1 MDELPPAA
9 AASLRE
15 LLPTERL
22 CTDELTRT
30 AFAPDASL
38 YFLVPKAVVFP
49 RTIAEI
55 QQLFAWSRQYRIPL
69 TFRAAGTSLSGQA
82 VTDGVLVEVRRYWQR
97 WELLENGR
105 AVRAQPGVRA
115 GLLNAFL
122 RAYERR
128 LGPDP
133 ASVEICTIGGIV
145 ANNSSGMCCGTRQTA
160 YRTLRGLTCVL
171 PNGLVLNTTAPD
183 ADAQLMAQAPELA
196 QGLLRLRSSILTRP
210 ALRER
215 IERKY
220 RLKNTVGYSLNAL
233 VDFATPAQILAHLMV
248 GSEGTLGFIAEVV
261 LETVPDPPL
270 RLTGFALFA
279 SPEEACR
286 AVKPL
291 EQLHADAVE
300 LLDRASL
307 AAIRQR
313 PALQP
318 LLDSLPKHA
327 AALLFEYQRSTPAE
341 LEELRSATE
350 ALFGELPGI
359 RPPLLTQEQR
369 LQQELWAA
377 RRSLYPAV
385 AARRAP
391 GTTPISEDI
400 AVPVEALPETV
411 RRLQQLF
418 ERFGYSDAVIF
429 GHAKDGNLHFV
440 LPQPLRSPAD
450 EQRYGELMEEV
461 VRCVLEFGGSLK
473 AEHGTGRNMAPF
485 VRAEWGEEAY
495 ELMWAIKQLF
505 DPEGILNP
513 DVVLSRR
520 ERVHLQQLKRIPIL
534 HSEADRC
541 MECGFCESFC
551 PSRALTLTPRQ
562 RIALLRYRGSSSE
575 QRWRYAVEDTCAG
588 DGLCRLHC
596 PVGIDT
602 GALVAQLRARR
613 HRRST
618 RLGMQ
623 WLARHFGVADAT
635 MRLLLTGSLRVA
647 RLLPSSWLQAW
658 NRFAQRRSPRLPQWS
673 PALRLPL
680 PRLRRAPA
688 VPEGATLYFPSCVV
702 RWFGRL
708 PQEPEDSLTVLQQ
721 LLQRA
726 GAELVLLPEA
736 ERHCCGLF
744 FTSRGFPEAAEI
756 ARARLLEAG
765 KRLRARRLVV
775 DGSSCAAHLRQ
786 HGDGALEILDLV
798 QWLSTL
804 ALPIRRRAAEIA
816 LHIPCGARHQGIEAA
831 LLELAHRCAERV
843 HIVLANDCCGA
854 AGDRWL
860 RYPELPASL
869 LAHAAQLP
877 REGICG
883 YSSNPPCEMALQHF
897 TGLRWLPLPRLLWW
911 ATQAESAPPAAQPR

>member
-1 MDELPPAA
+1 
-9 AASLRE
+9 
-15 LLPTERL
+15 
-22 CTDELTRT
+22 
-30 AFAPDASL
+30 
-38 YFLVPKAVVFP
+38 
-49 RTIAEI
+49 
-55 QQLFAWSRQYRIPL
+55 
-69 TFRAAGTSLSGQA
+69 
-82 VTDGVLVEVRRYWQR
+82 VLVEVRRYWQR

-171 PNGLVLNTTAPD
+171 PNGLVLNTAAPD

-220 RLKNTVGYSLNAL
+220 RLKKHRRLQPERSGGLRHAGTDSG
-233 VDFATPAQILAHLMV
+233 TPDGRLRRHPGLHCRSCP
-248 GSEGTLGFIAEVV
+248 GDRSRPT
-261 LETVPDPPL
+261 L

-350 ALFGELPGI
+350 ALFGELSGI

-400 AVPVEALPETV
+400 AVPVEVLPETV

-520 ERVHLQQLKRIPIL
+520 SGCICSSSSAFRFCIRKPTAAWNAASANPSAPAARSRL
-534 HSEADRC
+534 H
-541 MECGFCESFC
+541 
-551 PSRALTLTPRQ
+551 PRQ

-575 QRWRYAVEDTCAG
+575 QRWRYAVEG
-588 DGLCRLHC
+588 H
-596 PVGIDT
+596 
-602 GALVAQLRARR
+602 LRRR
-613 HRRST
+613 
-618 RLGMQ
+618 
-623 WLARHFGVADAT
+623 WA
-635 MRLLLTGSLRVA
+635 
-647 RLLPSSWLQAW
+647 LQA
-658 NRFAQRRSPRLPQWS
+658 
-673 PALRLPL
+673 PL
-680 PRLRRAPA
+680 S
-688 VPEGATLYFPSCVV
+688 G
-702 RWFGRL
+702 G
-708 PQEPEDSLTVLQQ
+708 
-721 LLQRA
+721 
-726 GAELVLLPEA
+726 
-736 ERHCCGLF
+736 H
-744 FTSRGFPEAAEI
+744 
-756 ARARLLEAG
+756 
-765 KRLRARRLVV
+765 
-775 DGSSCAAHLRQ
+775 
-786 HGDGALEILDLV
+786 
-798 QWLSTL
+798 
-804 ALPIRRRAAEIA
+804 
-816 LHIPCGARHQGIEAA
+816 
-831 LLELAHRCAERV
+831 
-843 HIVLANDCCGA
+843 
-854 AGDRWL
+854 
-860 RYPELPASL
+860 
-869 LAHAAQLP
+869 
-877 REGICG
+877 
-883 YSSNPPCEMALQHF
+883 
-897 TGLRWLPLPRLLWW
+897 
-911 ATQAESAPPAAQPR
+911 